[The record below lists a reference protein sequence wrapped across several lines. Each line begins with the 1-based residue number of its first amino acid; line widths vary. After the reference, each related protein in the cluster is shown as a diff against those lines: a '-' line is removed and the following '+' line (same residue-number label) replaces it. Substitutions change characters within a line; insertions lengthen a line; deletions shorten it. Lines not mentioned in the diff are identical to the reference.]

1 MAGDFSMNYYKKLF
15 ILLLPIVLLLFFGS
29 CLKLK
34 HPSNKIAFYTLE
46 YDPPQIG
53 NLSPLPSVI
62 RMDRFSVA
70 PTYNTDRIVYKDR
83 SFKRETYVYH
93 KWRANPGD
101 LVTYFL
107 ARDIKRSGI
116 FKAVLTY
123 DSRFP
128 SSYVL
133 EGSVDEFFESDTEG
147 TWRAVLSLS
156 ITLMKEHEPD
166 ISKRILF
173 QKTFRAKKSCK
184 QRNPTA
190 LAEAMSR
197 AMAEVSEKII
207 IDIYDY
213 LKDRKFE

>member
-1 MAGDFSMNYYKKLF
+1 MDYYKKLF
-15 ILLLPIVLLLFFGS
+15 ILFLALAFPLFFGS

-53 NLSPLPSVI
+53 NLAPLPSVI

-70 PTYNTDRIVYKDR
+70 PTYNTDRIVYRDR
-83 SFKRETYVYH
+83 SFKRETYIYH
-93 KWRANPGD
+93 RWRANPGD

-107 ARDIKRSGI
+107 ARDIKRSGL

-133 EGSVDEFFESDTEG
+133 EGSVDEFFEWDTEEA
-147 TWRAVLSLS
+147 WKAVLSLS

-166 ISKRILF
+166 ISQRILF
-173 QKTFRAKKSCK
+173 QKTYRTKESCK
-184 QRNPTA
+184 RRNPAA
-190 LAEAMSR
+190 LVEAMSQ
-197 AMAEVSEKII
+197 AMSEVSREIT
-207 IDIYDY
+207 IDIYEY
-213 LKDRKFE
+213 LKDREVN

>member
-1 MAGDFSMNYYKKLF
+1 MDCYKKSF
-15 ILLLPIVLLLFFGS
+15 ILFLALPLFFGS

-53 NLSPLPSVI
+53 NLTPLPSVI
-62 RMDRFSVA
+62 RMERFSVA
-70 PTYNTDRIVYKDR
+70 PIYNTSRIVYRDR

-93 KWRANPGD
+93 RWRADPGD

-107 ARDIKRSGI
+107 ARDIKRSGL

-133 EGSVDEFFESDTEG
+133 EGSVDEFFEWDTEE
-147 TWRAVLSLS
+147 TWKAVLSLS

-166 ISKRILF
+166 ISQRILF
-173 QKTFRAKKSCK
+173 QKFYRTKESCK
-184 QRNPTA
+184 QRNPAA
-190 LAEAMSR
+190 LAEAMSQ
-197 AMAEVSEKII
+197 AMSEVSREITK
-207 IDIYDY
+207 DIYEY
-213 LKDRKFE
+213 LKDRAEFE